1 MWIKKFTILILIIS
15 SFLPHQPSFAQSNEG
30 IVSKIEEFILP
41 PKIEEKE
48 KNAETQVD
56 IDSLSVN
63 EAITIALE
71 NSLTLREAEDEIKR
85 IRNKIGEETVWNWL
99 RPSVSLRGGWNTEE
113 NEPEVSVGGSVDLRD
128 IMGAG
133 RKRIANLR
141 LDLKL
146 AEAKVNK
153 IRNSIVANIKRLYRD
168 YQLAKEKVKLME
180 EMVAQSDEL
189 KGMLERGIK
198 EGKARTETILVIA
211 FTLNQNK
218 MNLISAR
225 QDLTRAEMQ
234 LLEAMNIQ

>member
-1 MWIKKFTILILIIS
+1 MNKKIFIALFLLTIL
-15 SFLPHQPSFAQSNEG
+15 LPHQLSFAQSNEG

-41 PKIEEKE
+41 PKIEEEE
-48 KNAETQVD
+48 KKAETQVD

-71 NSLTLREAEDEIKR
+71 NSLTLREAEDGIKR

-189 KGMLERGIK
+189 KGMLEKGIK

-218 MNLISAR
+218 MNLITAR